1 MEIVIAIAAV
11 GAGLMLLELLT
22 PTGGVLAV
30 LGALGL
36 VAAGVVAIATDADV
50 ADYVGPSLIAL
61 GVIGAIA
68 FFVITPKILRA
79 HRGSVRTG
87 WEELIDHEAEVRSR
101 LDPVGQIWVE
111 GALWKAR
118 VGDGEPAAEVGTRV
132 LIEAVDGLTLVVRP
146 VPAPEQ
152 GGQPEGSLG
161 P

>member
-1 MEIVIAIAAV
+1 MEIVIVIAAV

-36 VAAGVVAIATDADV
+36 VVSGVVAIATDADV

-61 GVIGAIA
+61 GVLAAVA
-68 FFVITPKILRA
+68 FFVITPKILKAQRDRV
-79 HRGSVRTG
+79 HTG
-87 WEELIDHEAEVRSR
+87 WEELVGREAHVRSR

-118 VGDGEPAAEVGTRV
+118 VGDGEPPADVGVRV
-132 LIEAVDGLTLVVRP
+132 LIEAVDGLTLLVRP
-146 VPAPEQ
+146 VAAAER
-152 GGQPEGSLG
+152 GDQPEGT
-161 P
+161 PER

>member
-36 VAAGVVAIATDADV
+36 VASGVVAIATDAEV
-50 ADYVGPSLIAL
+50 AEYVGPSLIAL
-61 GVIGAIA
+61 GVLGSIA
-68 FFVITPKILRA
+68 FFVITPKILKA
-79 HRGSVRTG
+79 HRDRVHTG
-87 WEELIDHEAEVRSR
+87 WEELIGCEAQVRSR

-146 VPAPEQ
+146 GAAAE
-152 GGQPEGSLG
+152 PEGMTEG
-161 P
+161 R